1 MGGSTKTIVDLSITK
16 LIEDPE
22 KIYKSVMRDVL
33 SNGPKGSRA
42 VMSSLERHIIDNKSL
57 FHSKYLETLGYEPTV
72 NAKYLNIDTDLV
84 KDYIESNTA
93 DIVQSISSA
102 RYDAPN
108 ASEYMLYHLQSNYND
123 LDLALREFTG
133 LDGKRYKFLTT
144 TVVSSALIEATCY
157 RVSSETVS
165 EHAFENGYTVDRIYE
180 DIETISG
187 LKYWKYRDTTG
198 QVRYASVEYLYLNV
212 EGIDYQAIEYI
223 LSEWNNKIY
232 YRTGAMTDTD
242 GTTYTTWNL
251 TAKSKIYL
259 DSDGKIN
266 VEVSKV
272 SINYPARYRSQ
283 YYVEAVNGAMVDIKK
298 EIEDNINQY
307 MANSSEKLIAT
318 YIDSNNI
325 QKIIIASVSEE
336 LVSGFID
343 VEAYPII
350 PLKSNYAFTKDTRER
365 KAVLNK
371 IGMTGSDFESS
382 LSNSSVKHASIMF
395 TIRLDSN
402 DSISNRY
409 IYNLLDNLAS
419 TTAVGNKGGAVTTHN
434 VQIKFQGVDLITKV
448 GMTTQI
454 KSGAIGNIG
463 EVVGLNG
470 TESYTVRDPDAY
482 GDVYIKKNRTIKILR
497 KQINELYYNEIIIRN
512 ASSNWRIEGYA
523 KNGELFGDESENC
536 VLPLIKTA
544 MHGFNLEDSLYMLG
558 KSLSIVAV
566 SITKI
571 KTKWYQ
577 TGFFKFVMIVA
588 LVAITV
594 LTAGAAGTAAAS
606 AYTAAYGAGV
616 ASLAVVT
623 TAATIGTIVST
634 IVYLGGIVSVLGVI
648 GVDTG
653 IAGTIIGVAGLAAG
667 GYVMYLNGLAS
678 GVGQISTLQMANGLT
693 GAAKMASDINVKGQM
708 GKMQEGYEE
717 LNKRM
722 KELDKEG
729 EELYANVQNGIFIGI
744 SDREP
749 DLMYYMSSASYM
761 CNYDSLYD
769 YDSIY
774 SNMFS

>member
-42 VMSSLERHIIDNKSL
+42 VMSSLARHIIDNKSL

-144 TVVSSALIEATCY
+144 TVVSSTLIEATCY

-212 EGIDYQAIEYI
+212 EGIDYQAIEYV
-223 LSEWNNKIY
+223 LSEWNDKIY
-232 YRTGAMTDTD
+232 SRTGTMTNDD

-272 SINYPARYRSQ
+272 SINYPARFRSQ
-283 YYVEAVNGAMVDIKK
+283 YYVEAVNGAMIDIKK
-298 EIEDNINQY
+298 EIEDNIKQY
-307 MANSSEKLIAT
+307 MANSSEKLVAT

-419 TTAVGNKGGAVTTHN
+419 TTVIGNKGGAVTTHN
-434 VQIKFQGVDLITKV
+434 VQIKFQGVDLTTKV

-463 EVVGLNG
+463 EIVGLNG

-482 GDVYIKKNRTIKILR
+482 GDVYIKNNRTIKILR
-497 KQINELYYNEIIIRN
+497 KQINELYYNEIIIRS

-523 KNGELFGDESENC
+523 KNGELFGDEPENC

-544 MHGFNLEDSLYMLG
+544 MYGFNLEDSLYMLG

-594 LTAGAAGTAAAS
+594 LTAGAAGAAAAS
-606 AYTAAYGAGV
+606 AYTAAYGAG
-616 ASLAVVT
+616 AATLAVAT

>member
-42 VMSSLERHIIDNKSL
+42 VMSSLARHIIDNKSL

-133 LDGKRYKFLTT
+133 LDDKRYKFLTT

-157 RVSSETVS
+157 RVSSETVN
-165 EHAFENGYTVDRIYE
+165 EHAFENGYTVDIIYE

-223 LSEWNNKIY
+223 LSAWNNKIY
-232 YRTGAMTDTD
+232 SRTGTITDAD
-242 GTTYTTWNL
+242 GMTYTTWNL

-272 SINYPARYRSQ
+272 SINYPAGYRSQ
-283 YYVEAVNGAMVDIKK
+283 YYVEAVNGAMIDIKK
-298 EIEDNINQY
+298 EIEDSIKQY
-307 MANSSEKLIAT
+307 MANSSEKLVAT

-419 TTAVGNKGGAVTTHN
+419 TTVVGNKGGAVTTHN
-434 VQIKFQGVDLITKV
+434 VQIKFQGVGLTTKV

-463 EVVGLNG
+463 EIVGLNG

-482 GDVYIKKNRTIKILR
+482 GDVFAKKNRTIKILR
-497 KQINELYYNEIIIRN
+497 KQINELYYNEIIIRS
-512 ASSNWRIEGYA
+512 ASSDWRIEGYA

-544 MHGFNLEDSLYMLG
+544 MYGFNLEDSLYMLG

-566 SITKI
+566 SITEI

-594 LTAGAAGTAAAS
+594 LTAGAAGAAAAS

-648 GVDTG
+648 GADTG

-678 GVGQISTLQMANGLT
+678 GVGQISTLQMANALT

>member
-1 MGGSTKTIVDLSITK
+1 MGGNTKTIVDLSITK

-42 VMSSLERHIIDNKSL
+42 VMSSLARHIIDNKSL

-133 LDGKRYKFLTT
+133 LDDKRYKFLTT

-165 EHAFENGYTVDRIYE
+165 EHAFENGYTVDIIYE

-212 EGIDYQAIEYI
+212 EGIDYQAIEYV

-232 YRTGAMTDTD
+232 SRTGTRTDND
-242 GTTYTTWNL
+242 GNTYTTWNL

-272 SINYPARYRSQ
+272 SINYPARYSSQ

-298 EIEDNINQY
+298 EIEDSINQY
-307 MANSSEKLIAT
+307 MANISEKLVAT

-419 TTAVGNKGGAVTTHN
+419 TTVVGNKGGAVTTHN
-434 VQIKFQGVDLITKV
+434 VQIKFQGVDLTTKV

-463 EVVGLNG
+463 EIVGLNG

-482 GDVYIKKNRTIKILR
+482 GDVYIEENRTIKILR

-523 KNGELFGDESENC
+523 KNGKLFGDEPENC

-544 MHGFNLEDSLYMLG
+544 MYGFNLEDSLYMLG

-566 SITKI
+566 SITEI

-594 LTAGAAGTAAAS
+594 LTAGAAGAAAAS

-616 ASLAVVT
+616 ATLAVAT
-623 TAATIGTIVST
+623 TAATIGTIVSA

-678 GVGQISTLQMANGLT
+678 GVGQISTLQMANALT

>member
-42 VMSSLERHIIDNKSL
+42 VMSSLARHIIDNKSL

-133 LDGKRYKFLTT
+133 LDDKRYKFLTT

-165 EHAFENGYTVDRIYE
+165 EHAFENGYTVDIIYE

-212 EGIDYQAIEYI
+212 EGIDYQAIEYV

-232 YRTGAMTDTD
+232 SRTGTMTTNDEL
-242 GTTYTTWNL
+242 TYTTWNL
-251 TAKSKIYL
+251 TAKSKVYL

-272 SINYPARYRSQ
+272 SINYPAGYRSS
-283 YYVEAVNGAMVDIKK
+283 YYVEAVNGAMIDIKK
-298 EIEDNINQY
+298 EIEDSIKQY
-307 MANSSEKLIAT
+307 MANSSEKLVAT

-350 PLKSNYAFTKDTRER
+350 PLKSNYSFTKDTRER

-419 TTAVGNKGGAVTTHN
+419 TTVVGNKGGAVTTHN
-434 VQIKFQGVDLITKV
+434 VQIKFQGVDLTTKV

-463 EVVGLNG
+463 EIVGLNG

-482 GDVYIKKNRTIKILR
+482 GDVYKEKNRTIKILR

-512 ASSNWRIEGYA
+512 ASSDWRIEGYA
-523 KNGELFGDESENC
+523 KNGELFRDESENC

-544 MHGFNLEDSLYMLG
+544 MYGFNLEDSLYMLG

-566 SITKI
+566 SITEI

-577 TGFFKFVMIVA
+577 TGFFKFVMIIA

-594 LTAGAAGTAAAS
+594 LTAGAAGAAAAS

-616 ASLAVVT
+616 ASLAVAT

-634 IVYLGGIVSVLGVI
+634 IVYLGGIVSVLGVV

-693 GAAKMASDINVKGQM
+693 GAAKMASDINIKGQM

-717 LNKRM
+717 LNKKM

-744 SDREP
+744 SDKEP

>member
-272 SINYPARYRSQ
+272 SISYPAGYRSSH
-283 YYVEAVNGAMVDIKK
+283 YVEAVNGAMVDIKK
-298 EIEDNINQY
+298 EIEDNIKQY

-566 SITKI
+566 SITEI

-693 GAAKMASDINVKGQM
+693 GAAKMASDINIKGQM

>member
-1 MGGSTKTIVDLSITK
+1 MGGSKKTIVDLSITK

-42 VMSSLERHIIDNKSL
+42 VMSSLARHIIDNKSL

-102 RYDAPN
+102 RYEAPN

-157 RVSSETVS
+157 RISSETVS
-165 EHAFENGYTVDRIYE
+165 EHAFENGYTVDIIYE

-232 YRTGAMTDTD
+232 SRTGTMTNDD
-242 GTTYTTWNL
+242 GTTHTTWNL

-272 SINYPARYRSQ
+272 SIDYPARYRSQ
-283 YYVEAVNGAMVDIKK
+283 YYVEAVNGAMIDIKK
-298 EIEDNINQY
+298 EIEDSIKQY

-419 TTAVGNKGGAVTTHN
+419 TTVVGNKGGAVTTHN
-434 VQIKFQGVDLITKV
+434 VQIKFQGVDLTTKI

-463 EVVGLNG
+463 EIVGLNG

-482 GDVYIKKNRTIKILR
+482 GDVYKEKNRTIKILR

-512 ASSNWRIEGYA
+512 ASSAWRIEGYA
-523 KNGELFGDESENC
+523 KGGNLFGNEPENC

-544 MHGFNLEDSLYMLG
+544 MYGFNLEDSLYMLG

-566 SITKI
+566 SITEI

-588 LVAITV
+588 LIAITI
-594 LTAGAAGTAAAS
+594 LTAGTAGAAAAS
-606 AYTAAYGAGV
+606 AYTAAYGAG
-616 ASLAVVT
+616 AATLAVAT

-634 IVYLGGIVSVLGVI
+634 IVYLGGIVSVLGAL

-667 GYVMYLNGLAS
+667 GYVMYLNGLAA
-678 GVGQISTLQMANGLT
+678 GVGQISTLQMANALT

-774 SNMFS
+774 NNMFS

>member
-1 MGGSTKTIVDLSITK
+1 MGGNTKTIVDLSITK

-33 SNGPKGSRA
+33 SNGPKGLRA

-93 DIVQSISSA
+93 DIVKSISSA
-102 RYDAPN
+102 RYDSPN
-108 ASEYMLYHLQSNYND
+108 ASEYMLYHLQSNYNN

-133 LDGKRYKFLTT
+133 LDDKRYKFLTT

-165 EHAFENGYTVDRIYE
+165 EHAFENGYTVDIIYE

-198 QVRYASVEYLYLNV
+198 QIRYASVEYLYLNV
-212 EGIDYQAIEYI
+212 EGIDYQAIEYV

-232 YRTGAMTDTD
+232 SRTGTITDND
-242 GTTYTTWNL
+242 EMTYTTWNL
-251 TAKSKIYL
+251 TAKSKVYL

-272 SINYPARYRSQ
+272 SINYPSGYSSQ
-283 YYVEAVNGAMVDIKK
+283 YYVEAVNGAMIDIKK
-298 EIEDNINQY
+298 EIEDSINQY
-307 MANSSEKLIAT
+307 MANSSEKLVAT

-325 QKIIIASVSEE
+325 QKIIIASVREE

-419 TTAVGNKGGAVTTHN
+419 TTVVGNKGGAVTRHN
-434 VQIKFQGVDLITKV
+434 VQIKFQGVNLTTKV

-463 EVVGLNG
+463 EIVGLNG

-512 ASSNWRIEGYA
+512 ASSYWRIEGYK

-544 MHGFNLEDSLYMLG
+544 MYGFSLEDSLYMLG

-566 SITKI
+566 SITEI

-594 LTAGAAGTAAAS
+594 LTAGAAGAAAAS
-606 AYTAAYGAGV
+606 AYTAAYGAGA
-616 ASLAVVT
+616 ASLAVAT

-634 IVYLGGIVSVLGVI
+634 IVYLGGIVSVLGVM

-678 GVGQISTLQMANGLT
+678 GVGQISTLQMANALT

>member
-42 VMSSLERHIIDNKSL
+42 VMSSLARHIIDNKSL

-93 DIVQSISSA
+93 DTVQSISSA

-133 LDGKRYKFLTT
+133 LDDKRYKFLTT

-165 EHAFENGYTVDRIYE
+165 EHAFKNGYIVDIIYE

-212 EGIDYQAIEYI
+212 EGIDYQAIEYV

-232 YRTGAMTDTD
+232 SRTGKKTDND
-242 GTTYTTWNL
+242 GNTYTTWNL

-272 SINYPARYRSQ
+272 SINYTAIYSSQ

-298 EIEDNINQY
+298 EIEDNIKQY
-307 MANSSEKLIAT
+307 MANSSEKLVAT

-419 TTAVGNKGGAVTTHN
+419 TTVVGNKGGAITTHN
-434 VQIKFQGVDLITKV
+434 VQIKFQGVDLTTKV
-448 GMTTQI
+448 SMTTQI

-463 EVVGLNG
+463 EIVGLNG

-482 GDVYIKKNRTIKILR
+482 GDVYIEKNRTIKILR

-523 KNGELFGDESENC
+523 KNGELFGDEPENC

-544 MHGFNLEDSLYMLG
+544 MYGFNLEDSLYMLG

-566 SITKI
+566 SITEI

-594 LTAGAAGTAAAS
+594 LTAGAAGAAAAS
-606 AYTAAYGAGV
+606 AYTAAYGAG
-616 ASLAVVT
+616 AATLAVAT

-653 IAGTIIGVAGLAAG
+653 MAGTIIGVAGLAAG

-678 GVGQISTLQMANGLT
+678 GVGQISTLQMANALT

>member
-42 VMSSLERHIIDNKSL
+42 VMSSLARHIIDNKSL
-57 FHSKYLETLGYEPTV
+57 FHSKYLETLGYEPAV

-133 LDGKRYKFLTT
+133 LDDKRYKFLTT
-144 TVVSSALIEATCY
+144 TVVSSSLIEATCY

-165 EHAFENGYTVDRIYE
+165 EHAFENGYTVDIIYE

-212 EGIDYQAIEYI
+212 EGIDYQAIEYV
-223 LSEWNNKIY
+223 LSEYNNKIY
-232 YRTGAMTDTD
+232 SRTGTGTDSD
-242 GTTYTTWNL
+242 GITYTTWNL
-251 TAKSKIYL
+251 TAKSKVYL

-272 SINYPARYRSQ
+272 SINYPAGYRSQ
-283 YYVEAVNGAMVDIKK
+283 YYVEAVNGAMIDIKK
-298 EIEDNINQY
+298 EIEDSIKQY
-307 MANSSEKLIAT
+307 MANSSEKLVAT

-409 IYNLLDNLAS
+409 IYNLLDNLTS
-419 TTAVGNKGGAVTTHN
+419 TTVVGNKGGAVTTHN
-434 VQIKFQGVDLITKV
+434 VQIKFQGVDLTTKV
-448 GMTTQI
+448 GMSTQI

-463 EVVGLNG
+463 EIVCLNG
-470 TESYTVRDPDAY
+470 TESYIVRDPDAY
-482 GDVYIKKNRTIKILR
+482 GDVYIEENRTIKILR

-512 ASSNWRIEGYA
+512 ASSDWRIEGYA

-544 MHGFNLEDSLYMLG
+544 MYGFNLEDSLYILG

-566 SITKI
+566 SITEI

-594 LTAGAAGTAAAS
+594 LTAGAAGAAAAS

-616 ASLAVVT
+616 ASLAVAT

-634 IVYLGGIVSVLGVI
+634 IVYLGGIVSVLGVV

-693 GAAKMASDINVKGQM
+693 GAAKMASDINIKGQM

>member
-42 VMSSLERHIIDNKSL
+42 VMSSLARHIIDNKSL

-108 ASEYMLYHLQSNYND
+108 ASEYMLYHLQSNYNN

-133 LDGKRYKFLTT
+133 LDDKRYKFLTT

-165 EHAFENGYTVDRIYE
+165 EHAFENGYTVDIIYE

-212 EGIDYQAIEYI
+212 EGIDYQAIEYV

-232 YRTGAMTDTD
+232 SRTGTITDND
-242 GTTYTTWNL
+242 EMTYTTWNL

-272 SINYPARYRSQ
+272 SINYPAGYRSQ

-298 EIEDNINQY
+298 EIEDSIKQY
-307 MANSSEKLIAT
+307 MANSSEKLVAT

-419 TTAVGNKGGAVTTHN
+419 TTVVGNKGGAVTTHN
-434 VQIKFQGVDLITKV
+434 VQIKFQGVDLTTKV

-463 EVVGLNG
+463 EIVGLNG

-482 GDVYIKKNRTIKILR
+482 GDVYIEKNRTIKILR
-497 KQINELYYNEIIIRN
+497 KQINELYYNEIIIRS
-512 ASSNWRIEGYA
+512 ASSKWRIEGYA
-523 KNGELFGDESENC
+523 KYGKLFGYESENC

-544 MHGFNLEDSLYMLG
+544 MYGFNLEDSLYMLG

-566 SITKI
+566 SITEI

-594 LTAGAAGTAAAS
+594 LTAGAAGAAAAS

>member
-42 VMSSLERHIIDNKSL
+42 VMSSLARHIIDNKSL

-232 YRTGAMTDTD
+232 FRTGTMTDTD

-272 SINYPARYRSQ
+272 SINYPARFRSQ
-283 YYVEAVNGAMVDIKK
+283 YYVEAVNGAMIDIKK
-298 EIEDNINQY
+298 EIEDNIKQY
-307 MANSSEKLIAT
+307 MANSSEKLVAT

-419 TTAVGNKGGAVTTHN
+419 TTVVGNKGGAVTTHN
-434 VQIKFQGVDLITKV
+434 VQIKFQGVDLTTKI

-463 EVVGLNG
+463 EIVGLNG

-482 GDVYIKKNRTIKILR
+482 GDVYIENNRAIKILR
-497 KQINELYYNEIIIRN
+497 KQINELYYNEIIIRS

-523 KNGELFGDESENC
+523 KNGELFGDEPENC

-594 LTAGAAGTAAAS
+594 LTAGAAGAAAAS
-606 AYTAAYGAGV
+606 AYTAAYGAG
-616 ASLAVVT
+616 AATLAVAT

-634 IVYLGGIVSVLGVI
+634 IVYLGGIVSVLGAI

-678 GVGQISTLQMANGLT
+678 GVGQISTLQMANALT
-693 GAAKMASDINVKGQM
+693 GAAKMASDINIKGQM

>member
-42 VMSSLERHIIDNKSL
+42 VMSSLVRHIIDNKSL

-165 EHAFENGYTVDRIYE
+165 EHAFENGYTVDIIYE

-212 EGIDYQAIEYI
+212 EGIDYQAIEYV

-232 YRTGAMTDTD
+232 YRTGTTTDND
-242 GTTYTTWNL
+242 EMTYTTWNL
-251 TAKSKIYL
+251 TAKSKVYL

-272 SINYPARYRSQ
+272 SINYPAGYRSS
-283 YYVEAVNGAMVDIKK
+283 YYVEAVNGAMIDIKK
-298 EIEDNINQY
+298 EIEDSIKQY
-307 MANSSEKLIAT
+307 MANSSEKLVAT

-419 TTAVGNKGGAVTTHN
+419 TTVVGNKGGAVTTHN
-434 VQIKFQGVDLITKV
+434 VQIKFQGVDLTTKV

-463 EVVGLNG
+463 EIVGLNG

-482 GDVYIKKNRTIKILR
+482 GDVYIEKNRTIKILR

-512 ASSNWRIEGYA
+512 ASSHWRIEGYA

-544 MHGFNLEDSLYMLG
+544 MYRFSLEDSLYMLG

-566 SITKI
+566 SITEI

-594 LTAGAAGTAAAS
+594 LTAGAAGAAAAS
-606 AYTAAYGAGV
+606 AYSAAYGAGV
-616 ASLAVVT
+616 ASLAVAT
-623 TAATIGTIVST
+623 TAATIGTIVSA

-653 IAGTIIGVAGLAAG
+653 MAGTIIGVAGLAAG

-678 GVGQISTLQMANGLT
+678 GVGQISTLQMANALT

-708 GKMQEGYEE
+708 VKTQEGYEE

-722 KELDKEG
+722 RELDKEG

>member
-1 MGGSTKTIVDLSITK
+1 MGGSKKTIVDLSTTK

-42 VMSSLERHIIDNKSL
+42 VMSSLARHIIDNKSL

-165 EHAFENGYTVDRIYE
+165 EHAFENGYTVDIIYE

-223 LSEWNNKIY
+223 LSGWNNKIY
-232 YRTGAMTDTD
+232 SRTGTMTNDD

-272 SINYPARYRSQ
+272 SIDYPARYRSQ
-283 YYVEAVNGAMVDIKK
+283 YYVEAVNGAMIDIKK
-298 EIEDNINQY
+298 EIEDNIKQY

-395 TIRLDSN
+395 AIRLDSN

-419 TTAVGNKGGAVTTHN
+419 TTVVGIKGGAVTTHN
-434 VQIKFQGVDLITKV
+434 VQIKFQGVDLTTKI

-463 EVVGLNG
+463 EIVGLNG

-482 GDVYIKKNRTIKILR
+482 GDVYMKKNRTIKILR

-512 ASSNWRIEGYA
+512 ASSDWRIEGYA
-523 KNGELFGDESENC
+523 KGGNLFGDEPENC

-544 MHGFNLEDSLYMLG
+544 MYGFNLEDSLYMLG

-566 SITKI
+566 SITEI

-594 LTAGAAGTAAAS
+594 LTAGAAGAAAAS
-606 AYTAAYGAGV
+606 AYTAAYGAG
-616 ASLAVVT
+616 AATLAVAT

-634 IVYLGGIVSVLGVI
+634 IVYLGGIVSVLGAL

-749 DLMYYMSSASYM
+749 DLMYYMSSTSYM

>member
-16 LIEDPE
+16 LIEDPK

-42 VMSSLERHIIDNKSL
+42 VMSSLARHIIDNKSL

-133 LDGKRYKFLTT
+133 LDDKRYKFLTT

-165 EHAFENGYTVDRIYE
+165 EHAFENGYTVDIIYE

-212 EGIDYQAIEYI
+212 EGIDYQAIEYV

-232 YRTGAMTDTD
+232 SRTGKKTDND
-242 GTTYTTWNL
+242 GNTYTTWNL

-272 SINYPARYRSQ
+272 SINYTAIYSSQ

-298 EIEDNINQY
+298 EIEDSINQY
-307 MANSSEKLIAT
+307 MANSSEKLVAT

-419 TTAVGNKGGAVTTHN
+419 TTVVGNKGGARTTHN
-434 VQIKFQGVDLITKV
+434 VQIKFQGVDLTTKV
-448 GMTTQI
+448 SMTTQI

-463 EVVGLNG
+463 EIVGLNG

-482 GDVYIKKNRTIKILR
+482 GDVYIEKNRTIKILR

-512 ASSNWRIEGYA
+512 ASSYWRIEGYA
-523 KNGELFGDESENC
+523 KNGELFGNEPENC

-544 MHGFNLEDSLYMLG
+544 MYGFNLEDSLYMLG

-566 SITKI
+566 SITEI

-594 LTAGAAGTAAAS
+594 LTAGAAGAAAAS

-616 ASLAVVT
+616 ASLAVAT
-623 TAATIGTIVST
+623 TAATIGTIVSA

-653 IAGTIIGVAGLAAG
+653 MAGTIIGVAGLAAG

>member
-566 SITKI
+566 SITEI

-693 GAAKMASDINVKGQM
+693 GAAKMASDINIKGQM

>member
-1 MGGSTKTIVDLSITK
+1 MGGNTKTIVDLSITK

-42 VMSSLERHIIDNKSL
+42 VMSSLARHIIDNKSL

-93 DIVQSISSA
+93 DIVKSISSA

-123 LDLALREFTG
+123 LHLALREFTG

-157 RVSSETVS
+157 RISSETVS
-165 EHAFENGYTVDRIYE
+165 EHAFENGYTVDIIYE

-232 YRTGAMTDTD
+232 SRTGTMTNYD

-272 SINYPARYRSQ
+272 SINYPAGYRSQ
-283 YYVEAVNGAMVDIKK
+283 YYVEAVNGAMIDIKK
-298 EIEDNINQY
+298 EIEDNIKQY

-419 TTAVGNKGGAVTTHN
+419 TTVVGNKGGAVTTHN
-434 VQIKFQGVDLITKV
+434 VQIKFQGVDLTTKI

-463 EVVGLNG
+463 EIVGLNG

-482 GDVYIKKNRTIKILR
+482 GDVYKEKNRTIKILR

-512 ASSNWRIEGYA
+512 ASSAWRIEGYA
-523 KNGELFGDESENC
+523 KGGNLFGDEPENC

-544 MHGFNLEDSLYMLG
+544 MYGFNLEDSLYMLG

-566 SITKI
+566 SITEI

-588 LVAITV
+588 LVAIIV
-594 LTAGAAGTAAAS
+594 LTAGAAGSAAAS
-606 AYTAAYGAGV
+606 AYTAAYGAG
-616 ASLAVVT
+616 AATLAVAT

-634 IVYLGGIVSVLGVI
+634 IVYLGGIVSVLGVL

-667 GYVMYLNGLAS
+667 GYVMYLNGLAA
-678 GVGQISTLQMANGLT
+678 GVGQISTLQMANALT

-708 GKMQEGYEE
+708 GKMQERYEE

>member
-232 YRTGAMTDTD
+232 YRTGTMTDTD

-693 GAAKMASDINVKGQM
+693 GAAKMASDINIKGQM

>member
-693 GAAKMASDINVKGQM
+693 GAAKMASDINIKGQM

>member
-42 VMSSLERHIIDNKSL
+42 VMSSLARHIIDNKSL

-165 EHAFENGYTVDRIYE
+165 EHAFENGYTVDIIYE

-198 QVRYASVEYLYLNV
+198 QTRYASVEYLYLNV

-232 YRTGAMTDTD
+232 SRTGTMTNDD

-283 YYVEAVNGAMVDIKK
+283 YYVEAVNGAMIDIKK
-298 EIEDNINQY
+298 EIEDSIKQY
-307 MANSSEKLIAT
+307 IANSSEKLVAT

-350 PLKSNYAFTKDTRER
+350 PLKSNYEFTKDTRER

-382 LSNSSVKHASIMF
+382 LSNSSVKHGSIMF

-419 TTAVGNKGGAVTTHN
+419 TTVVGNKGGAVTTHN
-434 VQIKFQGVDLITKV
+434 VQIKFQGVDLTTKV
-448 GMTTQI
+448 DMTTQI

-463 EVVGLNG
+463 EIVGLNG

-482 GDVYIKKNRTIKILR
+482 GDVYKKKNRTIKILR

-512 ASSNWRIEGYA
+512 ASSAWRIEGYA
-523 KNGELFGDESENC
+523 KGGNLFGDEPENC

-544 MHGFNLEDSLYMLG
+544 MYGFNLEDSLYMLG

-566 SITKI
+566 SITEI

-594 LTAGAAGTAAAS
+594 LTAGAAGAAAAS

>member
-42 VMSSLERHIIDNKSL
+42 VMSSLARHIIDNKSL

-157 RVSSETVS
+157 RVYSETVS
-165 EHAFENGYTVDRIYE
+165 EHAFANGYTVDRIYE

-232 YRTGAMTDTD
+232 SRTGTMTNDD

-272 SINYPARYRSQ
+272 SINYPARFRSQ
-283 YYVEAVNGAMVDIKK
+283 YYIEAVNGAMIDIKK
-298 EIEDNINQY
+298 EIEDNIKQY

-419 TTAVGNKGGAVTTHN
+419 TTVVGNKGGAVTTHN
-434 VQIKFQGVDLITKV
+434 VQIKFQGVDLTTKV

-482 GDVYIKKNRTIKILR
+482 GDVYIKNNRTIKILR
-497 KQINELYYNEIIIRN
+497 KQINELYYNEIIIRS

-523 KNGELFGDESENC
+523 KNGKLFGDEPENC

-544 MHGFNLEDSLYMLG
+544 MYGFNLEDSLYMLG

-594 LTAGAAGTAAAS
+594 LTAGAAGAAAAS
-606 AYTAAYGAGV
+606 AYTAAYGAG
-616 ASLAVVT
+616 AATLAVAT

-634 IVYLGGIVSVLGVI
+634 IVYLGGIVSVLGAI

-678 GVGQISTLQMANGLT
+678 GVGQISTLQMANALT
-693 GAAKMASDINVKGQM
+693 GAAKMASDINIKGQM

>member
-298 EIEDNINQY
+298 EIEDNIKQY

-594 LTAGAAGTAAAS
+594 LTAGAAGAAAAS

-634 IVYLGGIVSVLGVI
+634 IVYLGGIVSVLGAI

-693 GAAKMASDINVKGQM
+693 GAAKMASDINIKGQM

>member
-42 VMSSLERHIIDNKSL
+42 VMSSLARHIIDNKSL

-157 RVSSETVS
+157 RISSETVS
-165 EHAFENGYTVDRIYE
+165 EHAFANGYTVDIIYE

-212 EGIDYQAIEYI
+212 EGIDYQAIGYI

-232 YRTGAMTDTD
+232 SRTGTMTNDD

-272 SINYPARYRSQ
+272 SIDYPVRYRSQ
-283 YYVEAVNGAMVDIKK
+283 YYVEAVNGAMIDIKK
-298 EIEDNINQY
+298 EIEDSINQY
-307 MANSSEKLIAT
+307 MANSSEKLVAT

-419 TTAVGNKGGAVTTHN
+419 TTVVGRKGGAVTTHN
-434 VQIKFQGVDLITKV
+434 VQIKFQGVDLTTKI

-454 KSGAIGNIG
+454 KSGVIGNTG
-463 EVVGLNG
+463 EIVGLNG

-482 GDVYIKKNRTIKILR
+482 GDVYTENNRTIKILR
-497 KQINELYYNEIIIRN
+497 KQINELYYNEIIIRS
-512 ASSNWRIEGYA
+512 ASSAWRIEGYE
-523 KNGELFGDESENC
+523 KVGNLFGDEPENC

-544 MHGFNLEDSLYMLG
+544 MYGFNLEDSLYMLG
-558 KSLSIVAV
+558 KSLSMVAV
-566 SITKI
+566 SITEI

-594 LTAGAAGTAAAS
+594 LTAGSAGAAAAS
-606 AYTAAYGAGV
+606 AYTAAYGAG
-616 ASLAVVT
+616 AATLAIAT

-634 IVYLGGIVSVLGVI
+634 IVYLGGIVSVLGVL

-653 IAGTIIGVAGLAAG
+653 IAGTIIGVAGLATG

-693 GAAKMASDINVKGQM
+693 GAAKMASDINAKGQM
-708 GKMQEGYEE
+708 GKIQEGYEE
-717 LNKRM
+717 LNKKM
-722 KELDKEG
+722 EELDKEG

-749 DLMYYMSSASYM
+749 DLMYYMSSTSYM

>member
-42 VMSSLERHIIDNKSL
+42 VMSSLVRHIIDNKSL

-165 EHAFENGYTVDRIYE
+165 EHAFENGYTVDIIYE

-212 EGIDYQAIEYI
+212 EGIDYQAIEYV

-232 YRTGAMTDTD
+232 SRAGTITDND
-242 GTTYTTWNL
+242 EMTYTTWYL

-272 SINYPARYRSQ
+272 SINYPAGYRSS
-283 YYVEAVNGAMVDIKK
+283 YYVEAVNGAMIDIKK
-298 EIEDNINQY
+298 EIEDSIKQY
-307 MANSSEKLIAT
+307 MANSSEKLVAT

-419 TTAVGNKGGAVTTHN
+419 TTVVGNKGGAVTTHN
-434 VQIKFQGVDLITKV
+434 VQIKFQGVDLTTKV

-463 EVVGLNG
+463 EIVGLNG

-482 GDVYIKKNRTIKILR
+482 GDVYIEKNRTIKILR

-512 ASSNWRIEGYA
+512 ASSHWRIEGYA

-544 MHGFNLEDSLYMLG
+544 MYRFSLEDSLYMLG

-566 SITKI
+566 SITEI

-594 LTAGAAGTAAAS
+594 LTAGAAGAAAAS
-606 AYTAAYGAGV
+606 AYSAAYGAGV
-616 ASLAVVT
+616 ASLAVAT
-623 TAATIGTIVST
+623 TAATIGTIVSA

-653 IAGTIIGVAGLAAG
+653 MAGTIIGVAGLAAG

-678 GVGQISTLQMANGLT
+678 GVGQISTLQMADALT

-708 GKMQEGYEE
+708 VKTQEGYEE

-722 KELDKEG
+722 RELDKEG

-761 CNYDSLYD
+761 CNYDSLYN